1 MMYNYVDSSDYPFTS
16 YIFFSLLV
24 IFGSFFAI
32 NLILAQIIDSYTEQQ
47 FLIEERNK
55 EVRRIKEQ

>member
-1 MMYNYVDSSDYPFTS
+1 MMYNYADSSDYPFTS

-47 FLIEERNK
+47 ALIQEHWSL
-55 EVRRIKEQ
+55 